1 MSEEISERRL
11 FLIVYPLLCNPAYY
25 ESLPFFF
32 KITLNHYKTPCIVSF
47 WQLPGSPT
55 ANEAQENVNAKCT
68 SICKGAPG
76 GLSCSKIVL
85 VDIYREDQPNEVH
98 RVYAIVDDQCMRE
111 NMSRTWVGA
120 RIWGMDHCQPCLI
133 KKGYVHL

>member
-1 MSEEISERRL
+1 MNRYR
-11 FLIVYPLLCNPAYY
+11 
-25 ESLPFFF
+25 FFY

-47 WQLPGSPT
+47 WQLPGSAT

-85 VDIYREDQPNEVH
+85 VDIYREDRPNEVH
-98 RVYAIVDDQCMRE
+98 RIYHYC
-111 NMSRTWVGA
+111 G
-120 RIWGMDHCQPCLI
+120 
-133 KKGYVHL
+133 